1 MTYKDN
7 CGLRK
12 SDFTDV
18 STPSVLPVLYIIPR
32 PRYTKKMAPV
42 SMSISIREINRIKF
56 YANFAGVYF
65 NKIYMLISIYG
76 FVKMPSVKSL

>member
-12 SDFTDV
+12 SDFTGV

-32 PRYTKKMAPV
+32 PRYTKKMVPV
-42 SMSISIREINRIKF
+42 SISIREINRI
-56 YANFAGVYF
+56 N
-65 NKIYMLISIYG
+65 MLISCDLWMDCEDVVSKVTLKYTDG
-76 FVKMPSVKSL
+76 M

>member
-12 SDFTDV
+12 SDFTGV

-32 PRYTKKMAPV
+32 PRYTKKWRRSDFTGV
-42 SMSISIREINRIKF
+42 ST
-56 YANFAGVYF
+56 
-65 NKIYMLISIYG
+65 
-76 FVKMPSVKSL
+76 PSVLPVLYIIPRPRYTKKWRRCPFQ